1 MESKDEV
8 KYGSNLFCS
17 VVSVGFIFWET
28 WFPLPTI
35 IIRRYSQSRCRG
47 KRRRCCRHRRGRCRR
62 RHHRHSRHRYSKNRQ
77 NDTLQFSSH
86 GENQL
91 GWKNLARTRTRNL
104 FLLRFFVSTWKSIV
118 AINSLGGAF
127 FSSCRQFFEIPRNV
141 SLDVAA
147 IYAVCGFK
155 LGCLNNWH

>member
-35 IIRRYSQSRCRG
+35 IIRRYSKVVVVNVVVVVVIVVVVIVVIAILRITKTILFSFFFSWR
-47 KRRRCCRHRRGRCRR
+47 KPTLL
-62 RHHRHSRHRYSKNRQ
+62 KNMA
-77 NDTLQFSSH
+77 
-86 GENQL
+86 
-91 GWKNLARTRTRNL
+91 WIRTRNL
-104 FLLRFFVSTWKSIV
+104 FLFRFFVSTWKLIV